1 LDKID
6 IGKKGLLS
14 LAAPF
19 IRQEETAM
27 NKNKVYPIYFVYGA
41 LALYIA
47 LFVIPSVIGIGY
59 SFTDWS
65 AYSDKLKFVGFDNFK
80 MIFSS
85 DEDYLDIITNTLKF
99 TFVTTVLKNLLG
111 LILALLLTKSIKFL
125 NFHRG
130 IMFMPSVLSTLIIGM
145 IFKSI
150 LDPSGG
156 LLNTFLRAVGL
167 DFLAGKWLVTS
178 ELAFGSVMA
187 VDIWRGTG
195 YIMTI
200 LIAGI
205 LSISGTYY
213 EAASIDGANGLQ
225 KFRFITFPLLLPTLA
240 TTTVL
245 NIIYGLKVF
254 DMIYALTNGG
264 PGKTTTEVLYT
275 AVFKRFGTGQYAAGT
290 ALSSVMFVFM
300 VIIGTFM
307 IKIMTKNEVVE

>member
-1 LDKID
+1 
-6 IGKKGLLS
+6 
-14 LAAPF
+14 
-19 IRQEETAM
+19 M
-27 NKNKVYPIYFVYGA
+27 NKKKVYPIYFVFGA
-41 LALYIA
+41 LIIYIV
-47 LFVIPSVIGIGY
+47 LFVIPSLIGIGY

-65 AYSDKLKFVGFDNFK
+65 AYSDKLKFVGLDNFK
-80 MIFSS
+80 TVFSS
-85 DEDYLDIITNTLKF
+85 DEDYMAIIINTLEF
-99 TFVTTVLKNLLG
+99 TFITTILKNVLG
-111 LILALLLTKSIKFL
+111 LVLALLLTKSIKFL

-145 IFKSI
+145 IFQSI
-150 LDPSGG
+150 LNPATG
-156 LLNTFLRAVGL
+156 LLNTFLRSVGL
-167 DFLAGKWLVTS
+167 GVFAGKWLVTS

-205 LSISGTYY
+205 LSISTTYY
-213 EAASIDGANGLQ
+213 EAASIDGANGIQ

-275 AVFKRFGTGQYAAGT
+275 AVFKKFGTGQYAVGT
-290 ALSSVMFVFM
+290 ALSSVMFLFM
-300 VIIGTFM
+300 VVIGVFM
-307 IKIMTKNEVVE
+307 IKIMTKDEVVE

>member
-1 LDKID
+1 
-6 IGKKGLLS
+6 
-14 LAAPF
+14 
-19 IRQEETAM
+19 M
-27 NKNKVYPIYFVYGA
+27 NKKKIYPIYFTFGA
-41 LALYIA
+41 LFIYII
-47 LFVIPSVIGIGY
+47 LFVIPSLIGIGY

-65 AYSDKLKFVGFDNFK
+65 AYSDKLKFVGLYNFK
-80 MIFSS
+80 LVFSS
-85 DEDYLDIITNTLKF
+85 DEDYMAIIINTLKF
-99 TFVTTVLKNLLG
+99 TFITTVLKNILG

-150 LDPSGG
+150 LDPQGG
-156 LLNTFLRAVGL
+156 LLNTFLRSIGL
-167 DFLAGKWLVTS
+167 GFLAGKWLVTS

-205 LSISGTYY
+205 LSISTTYY
-213 EAASIDGANGLQ
+213 EAAGIDGANGFQ
-225 KFRFITFPLLLPTLA
+225 KFRYITLPLLLPTLA

-245 NIIYGLKVF
+245 NVIYGLKVF

-275 AVFKRFGTGQYAAGT
+275 AVFKKFSTGQYAVGT
-290 ALSSVMFVFM
+290 ALSSVMFLFM
-300 VIIGTFM
+300 VIIGVFM
-307 IKIMTKNEVVE
+307 IKMMTKDEVVE

>member
-1 LDKID
+1 
-6 IGKKGLLS
+6 
-14 LAAPF
+14 
-19 IRQEETAM
+19 M
-27 NKNKVYPIYFVYGA
+27 NKKKVYPIYFTFGA
-41 LALYIA
+41 LAIYVI
-47 LFVIPSVIGIGY
+47 LFVVPSIIGIGY

-65 AYSDKLKFVGFDNFK
+65 AYSDQLAFVGLDNFK
-80 MIFSS
+80 TVFSA
-85 DEDYLDIITNTLKF
+85 DEDYMAIIGNTLEF
-99 TFVTTVLKNLLG
+99 TFITTILKNILG
-111 LILALLLTKSIKFL
+111 LVLALLLTKSIKLL
-125 NFHRG
+125 NLHRG

-150 LDPSGG
+150 LNPADG
-156 LLNTFLRAVGL
+156 LLNTFLRSIGL
-167 DFLAGKWLVTS
+167 EVLAGKWLSTS

-205 LSISGTYY
+205 LSISTTYY
-213 EAASIDGANGLQ
+213 EAASIDGANGRQ
-225 KFRFITFPLLLPTLA
+225 KFRYITFPLLLPTLA

-275 AVFKRFGTGQYAAGT
+275 AVFKKFGTGQYAVGT
-290 ALSSVMFVFM
+290 ALSSVMFLFM
-300 VIIGTFM
+300 VVIGVFM
-307 IKIMTKNEVVE
+307 IKIMTKDEVVE

>member
-1 LDKID
+1 
-6 IGKKGLLS
+6 
-14 LAAPF
+14 
-19 IRQEETAM
+19 M
-27 NKNKVYPIYFVYGA
+27 NKNKIYPIYFVYGA

-65 AYSDKLKFVGFDNFK
+65 AYSDKLKFVGLDNFK

-85 DEDYLDIITNTLKF
+85 DEDYLAIITNTLKF
-99 TFVTTVLKNLLG
+99 TFITTILKNILG

-156 LLNTFLRAVGL
+156 LLNTFLRSVGL

-300 VIIGTFM
+300 VIIGIFM